1 MDVWAIN
8 LILAFLISAF
18 LSGVMI
24 PQILLIS
31 FRKKLFDVPDERKI
45 HKTLVPRL
53 GGLAFKPVIFFT
65 IAFIIGVNILL
76 GNNGIISQIS
86 ANNTELTFVYCAIM
100 MLYVIGVADDL
111 IGVRYR
117 AKFVAQIICGLM
129 FIAGGVSLFTLDG
142 VLGLHQLPVWF
153 SWFATVFL
161 VVFISNAINLIDG
174 IDGLCSGLCSVVL
187 GFYGLVFAF
196 LGEYIYS
203 LLSFST
209 LGVLIPF
216 FYYNVFGD
224 AEHNRKIFMGD
235 TGSLTIGIIISFL
248 SIKISQLPETSL
260 YSGSNL
266 FVLSFAPLIV
276 PCFDVIRVFLHR
288 IREHKSP
295 FLPDKNHIHHKF
307 LAIGLPQRKAMITII
322 LVSIIFTVVNVFLSF
337 MINVNILLL
346 INIIVWTAGHLWLTK
361 KIKKIR
367 ASV

>member
-86 ANNTELTFVYCAIM
+86 ANNTVLTFVYCAIM

-187 GFYGLVFAF
+187 GFYGLVFAY

-203 LLSFST
+203 LLSFTT
-209 LGVLIPF
+209 LGVLVPF

-224 AEHNRKIFMGD
+224 AEHNKKIFMGD

-266 FVLSFAPLIV
+266 FILSFAPLIV

-322 LVSIIFTVVNVFLSF
+322 LVSIIFTVANVFLSF

-346 INIIVWTAGHLWLTK
+346 INIIVWTVGHLWLTK